1 MFKSGIEIKT
11 SYFKFL
17 FNVCRFTDFGLRML
31 EPLIEMNVGFDNE
44 LGSYRKCISTC
55 PVKNNTILLLCK
67 QQKTH
72 THTILKLV
80 LLQIKYKS
88 RFTDH
93 VHCLYFLCEI
103 KQSIVF
109 STVCC
114 KLTIYKSIHVFQV
127 CVLNTY
133 KFSLIP
139 TSLHPIPRNSHLIY
153 KRIILVECSSN

>member
-1 MFKSGIEIKT
+1 MSIHWLRPPHARTLNRNERGLWQRAW
-11 SYFKFL
+11 FL
-17 FNVCRFTDFGLRML
+17 S
-31 EPLIEMNVGFDNE
+31 EMYINLPCEEQHHPIV
-44 LGSYRKCISTC
+44 LQTA
-55 PVKNNTILLLCK
+55 
-67 QQKTH
+67 KTH

-80 LLQIKYKS
+80 LLQIKSKS

-114 KLTIYKSIHVFQV
+114 KLTIYKSVHVFQV

-133 KFSLIP
+133 KFSSIP